1 MGRCPICNHFVDPRE
16 VEKHAKHH
24 VAMGEVGPKITT
36 RLLIMGILLGPTNQK
51 EEEKDGTTIHSQ
63 D

>member
-1 MGRCPICNHFVDPRE
+1 MDPRE